1 MSGTHDCDQA
11 GQGMDVL
18 GANTIFYCRHWAETV
33 AFYRKILR
41 LPVLLEKSWLVIFRL
56 AGGASLSIADAA
68 AATIASAWGKGVTL
82 SLEVAD
88 AEAARCALAKKRLS
102 VGDLRTI
109 WGARAFFIFDPEG
122 NRIEFWSPG

>member
-11 GQGMDVL
+11 EHGIDIL

-33 AFYRKILR
+33 VFYREILR
-41 LPVLLEKSWLVIFRL
+41 LPVLLEKPWMVIFRL
-56 AGGASLSIADAA
+56 AGGASLSIANAA
-68 AATIASAWGKGVTL
+68 AATIASACGKGVTL

-88 AEAARCALAKKRLS
+88 ADAARCSLVKKCLS
-102 VGDLRTI
+102 VGDMRTI

-122 NRIEFWSPG
+122 NRIELWSQG